1 MKLSPE
7 DRHRIAERHN
17 VNPAS
22 LYQTMTGKGAGL
34 SAKKCVEIQLDCDG
48 LLQLWDLRPNDWHL
62 IWPMLIGTEGAPP
75 VPGDTSS
82 SASAVAA

>member
-34 SAKKCVEIQLDCDG
+34 SAKKCVEIQQDCDG
-48 LLQLWDLRPNDWHL
+48 LLQLWDLRPNDWHQ
-62 IWPMLIGTEGAPP
+62 IWPMLIGIEGAPG
-75 VPGDTSS
+75 VPAADATA
-82 SASAVAA
+82 ASHSRS